1 MKKKIGCIV
10 ESIVMKCMIS
20 ELHIKLRKP
29 RVWGVGVA
37 VGDFT
42 DLFVKYV
49 VSFWL
54 EFWLLTIN
62 VSIRKNDIYKLT
74 LNIMVRL

>member
-1 MKKKIGCIV
+1 M
-10 ESIVMKCMIS
+10 
-20 ELHIKLRKP
+20 
-29 RVWGVGVA
+29 WGVGVA

-49 VSFWL
+49 DSFWL
-54 EFWLLTIN
+54 EFRLLTIN
-62 VSIRKNDIYKLT
+62 VSICKNDIYKLT